1 MMKRFTIL
9 LVFTVLLGACAK
21 TASESAADAALVQ
34 VDVVEQAIKKECP
47 QAKIDKD
54 MDALRA
60 DIKSQLR
67 ACEAEQAKTQADKV
81 KWQMA
86 FFTLL
91 VAVGTIFWRRNL

>member
-1 MMKRFTIL
+1 MKYLLIIL
-9 LVFTVLLGACAK
+9 LLSGCAK

-60 DIKSQLR
+60 DIKSQLQT
-67 ACEAEQAKTQADKV
+67 CEAEQAKTRAEKA

-91 VAVGTIFWRRNL
+91 IAVGAIFWRRNL

>member
-1 MMKRFTIL
+1 MKHFTIL
-9 LVFTVLLGACAK
+9 LVLTVLLSGCAK

-47 QAKIDKD
+47 TAKIDKD

-67 ACEAEQAKTQADKV
+67 ACETEQAKTQSDKV